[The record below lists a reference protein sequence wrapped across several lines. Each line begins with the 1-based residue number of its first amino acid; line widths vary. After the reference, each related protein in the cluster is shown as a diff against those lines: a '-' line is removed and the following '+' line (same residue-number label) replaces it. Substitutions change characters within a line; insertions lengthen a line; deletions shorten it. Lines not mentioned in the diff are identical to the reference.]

1 MKKVI
6 AWLTLLCFVT
16 TQSAAVAGPADEG
29 LAAGQA
35 ANPVIRSNIDTAHA
49 STNVPGYTTTPPE
62 TSYYGQSNLTNQA
75 NAHLANCA
83 LTPNDPVCEAQ
94 RGAVASANM
103 PRPTLTATDPAIAQV
118 KGIVASPST
127 ELGSLA
133 PYYAGCATPG
143 TCPTNVFCLG
153 NTCFNTAY
161 TNDTDFARSMT
172 YMEAAREAGVYLD
185 TTKMTVFNGEA
196 DSCRDRLLKNCCY
209 ADAAGAGMTN
219 QSVSGVGSR
228 LVYDILM
235 NSDNQEF
242 IVQGMSALL
251 TSGGFSGSFT
261 TYGVTFAVNGS
272 ALPAGS
278 VTIASGNSFA
288 IAFDPWSLAI
298 AVVIYIVMSMSSCNA
313 NEGKLAMQEGA
324 RLCHTIGSWC
334 SSCLMVLGHCA
345 SCTEHSTGKCCFNSQ
360 LARLINEQGR
370 TQIGKGWGT
379 AQQPDCSGFTIP
391 QLQSLDFAKMDL
403 TEFYPSI
410 VPTMPNVAAIQAANA
425 TLPPAPIPGVPPTL
439 PTPPQTPSPA
449 PSPGP
454 SPVPVGPAI
463 NAANC
468 SYAAVRSAVMA
479 AAAGTTVV
487 IPAGDCDWG
496 TQQLTVPA
504 GIYLHG
510 AGMNATTIRR
520 NGFVSETAYLI
531 AFDCSNGLRASLS
544 DMSMIGNGNG
554 AIWDKGLGLLNG
566 CRDFRVFNARFSNFI
581 FSAVYVGD
589 APNQRGV
596 IYSNNF
602 INNYSAALHNLGYGV
617 VVYGGGA
624 WPALDLGSPN
634 AVFVEDNYFS
644 GNRHNIA
651 SNNGSVYVFRHNT
664 VIGQDPAK
672 DFAMTDAHGLSSSPR
687 GSRSYEVYNN
697 TYSTNISS
705 GLQRTAVGIRGGD
718 GVIFNNTM
726 ALTISRAIEL
736 IPEGFSCGDYPG
748 LDQIRSLYIWNN
760 TNTSAN
766 GYTTNGIDNNCP
778 ASIGLNRDYFL
789 APRPGYTPYT
799 YPHPLRAGP

>member
-1 MKKVI
+1 MKKI
-6 AWLTLLCFVT
+6 ITWFTLFCFVT
-16 TQSAAVAGPADEG
+16 TQSAAIAAPADEG
-29 LAAGQA
+29 VAAGQA
-35 ANPVIRSNIDTAHA
+35 ANPVIRSNIDAPHA
-49 STNVPGYTTTPPE
+49 SANVPGYTATPPQ
-62 TSYYGQSNLTNQA
+62 TSYYGQGNLTSQA
-75 NAHLANCA
+75 NARLANCA
-83 LTPNDPVCEAQ
+83 LMPTDPVCQAQ
-94 RGAVASANM
+94 LGAISSAKL
-103 PRPTLTATDPAIAQV
+103 PKPVVSATDPSIASAKAIA
-118 KGIVASPST
+118 ASPAGT
-127 ELGSLA
+127 LGSLTS
-133 PYYAGCATPG
+133 YYAGCATPSA
-143 TCPTNVFCLG
+143 CPANVFCLG
-153 NTCFNTAY
+153 TTCFNTAY
-161 TNDTDFARSMT
+161 ANDTDFARSMT

-185 TTKMTVFNGEA
+185 TTNMTVFRGEA
-196 DSCRDRLLKNCCY
+196 DTCRDRLLKNCCY
-209 ADAAGAGMTN
+209 SDAAGAGMTN

-228 LVYDILM
+228 LVYDMLM
-235 NSDNQEF
+235 NSDNRDF

-261 TYGVTFAVNGS
+261 TYGVTFAVNGT

-278 VTIASGNSFA
+278 VTIASGDSFA

-298 AVVIYIVMSMSSCNA
+298 AVVIYIVMSMSSCND
-313 NEGKLAMQEGA
+313 NEGRLAMQEGA
-324 RLCHTIGSWC
+324 HLCHTIGSWC
-334 SSCLMVLGHCA
+334 SSCFKVLGHCV
-345 SCTEHSTGKCCFNSQ
+345 SCTEHTTGKCCFNSQ
-360 LARLINEQGR
+360 LARIINEQGR
-370 TQIGKGWGT
+370 AQIGKGWGSG
-379 AQQPDCSGFTIP
+379 QNPDCSGFTIP
-391 QLQSLDFAKMDL
+391 ELQSLDFSKMDL
-403 TEFYPSI
+403 SEFYPSI
-410 VPTMPNVAAIQAANA
+410 VPTMPNVAAIQAKNA
-425 TLPPAPIPGVPPTL
+425 TLPSAPVPGLPPTLPPPPSAPLPAPPPAPIP
-439 PTPPQTPSPA
+439 A
-449 PSPGP
+449 
-454 SPVPVGPAI
+454 GPAV
-463 NAANC
+463 NAASC
-468 SYAAVRSAVMA
+468 SYAAVHSAVA
-479 AAAGTTVV
+479 AATAGATIV

-496 TQQLTVPA
+496 TQQLNVPA

-510 AGMNATTIRR
+510 AGKTATTIRR
-520 NGFVSETAYLI
+520 NGVVSESAYLI

-544 DMSMIGNGNG
+544 DMSLVGNGNG
-554 AIWDKGLGLLNG
+554 GIWDKGLGLLHG

-596 IYSNNF
+596 IYSNDF

-687 GSRSYEVYNN
+687 GSRSVEVYNN

-718 GVIFNNTM
+718 GVIFNNTV

-736 IPEGFSCGDYPG
+736 IPEGFACGDYPG
-748 LDQIRSLYIWNN
+748 PDQTRSLYIWNN
-760 TNTSAN
+760 TNTAAN
-766 GYTTNGIDNNCP
+766 GYTSNGIDNNCP

-789 APRPGYTPYT
+789 NPKPGYKAYT
-799 YPHPLRAGP
+799 YPHPLRTSP